1 MQKQAP
7 SLGRI
12 LTMVLFALS
21 CFGLLLFL
29 WLAFGGP
36 TPLKP
41 QGYRIHVTFP
51 EAGQLAQE
59 ADVRI
64 SGVSV
69 GRVTKLTA
77 SKDGTT
83 DAVVQ
88 LDAAH
93 APLAK
98 DARAILRQKTLL
110 GETYVE
116 LTPGRPNTPT
126 IPENGRMAAGNV
138 APTVELDEILSAFDP
153 KTRAAFQTWVQTVA
167 VAAAGRGRGLSDAL
181 GTLPPF
187 EENTGELLTLL
198 NSQEGAVRQLVANT
212 GTVFDSI
219 SARTGQLSGL
229 IRNANTVFAT
239 TAQRD
244 QALQAT
250 FVALPTFEQE
260 STATLKRLDEFAD
273 NTNPLVDELKPAA
286 RELTP
291 TLAELD
297 TLAPTLK
304 TLFTN
309 VGPVITAAEKGLP
322 AVRSVLSSLQPLLP
336 AFDQPLRQ
344 LTPIFEGL
352 GYYKHE
358 LTAFFAN
365 SAAATNAVGRRA
377 DGQPTTERL
386 RYLRTTNPFS
396 PENLTGFQTRIR
408 SNRTSPYT
416 YPEAFAPAE
425 IKAGLQS
432 YDTRGCSNFEPA
444 LGGNDAAGFALVPE
458 ALRNQIVQQA
468 FLGSDTGA
476 NVVAPRCVQQSQF
489 PILPTGQGGATLTT
503 YPHVEASTSP
513 VARR

>member
-7 SLGRI
+7 SFGRI

-41 QGYRIHVTFP
+41 QGYRFHVSFP
-51 EAGQLAQE
+51 EAGQLAQQ

-69 GRVTKLTA
+69 GKVTNISPATNGTSDATIQLNTA
-77 SKDGTT
+77 N
-83 DAVVQ
+83 
-88 LDAAH
+88 

-98 DARAILRQKTLL
+98 NARAILRQKTLL

-116 LTPGRPNTPT
+116 LTPGTPGDPT
-126 IPENGRMAAGNV
+126 IPENGRMAPGNV
-138 APTVELDEILSAFDP
+138 APTVELDEILSAFDK
-153 KTRAAFQTWVQTVA
+153 KTRDAYQTWIQNVA
-167 VAAAGRGRGLSDAL
+167 VAAAGRGRGLSDAI

-187 EENTGELLTLL
+187 EENTTQLLELL
-198 NSQEGAVRQLVANT
+198 NSQQGAVTQLVRNT
-212 GTVFDSI
+212 GTVFDAL
-219 SARTGQLSGL
+219 SARSGQLSGL
-229 IRNANTVFAT
+229 IQNANTVFAT

-244 QALQAT
+244 QALKAT
-250 FVALPTFEQE
+250 FIALPTFEQE
-260 STATLKRLDEFAD
+260 SAATLKRLDEFAK
-273 NTNPLVDELKPAA
+273 NTNPLVNELKPVAKQ
-286 RELTP
+286 LTP
-291 TLAELD
+291 TLQELD
-297 TLAPTLK
+297 TLSPTLE

-309 VGPVITAAEKGLP
+309 IGPVVTASVKGLP
-322 AVRSVLSSLQPLLP
+322 AVRSILGDLQPLLP

-344 LTPIFEGL
+344 LVPIFQGL
-352 GYYKHE
+352 GFYKQE

-365 SAAATNAVGRRA
+365 SAAASNAISGRG
-377 DGQPTTERL
+377 DGIPSDARF

-396 PENLTGFQTRIR
+396 PENLTGYQNRIR

-416 YPEAFAPAE
+416 YPDAFAPAQ
-425 IKAGLQS
+425 IKSGLKQ
-432 YDTRGCSNFEPA
+432 YDTRGCGLSEPA

-458 ALRNQIVQQA
+458 KLRNQIVQQA

-476 NVVAPRCVQQSQF
+476 NVVAPPCVQQSQF
-489 PILPTGQGGATLTT
+489 PILPTGQGDQLTT

>member
-7 SLGRI
+7 SVGRI

-41 QGYRIHVTFP
+41 QGYRFHVTFP
-51 EAGQLAQE
+51 EAGQLAQQ

-69 GRVTKLTA
+69 GKVTAIDPATN
-77 SKDGTT
+77 GTS
-83 DAVVQ
+83 DATLQ

-116 LTPGRPNTPT
+116 LTPGTPGKAT

-153 KTRAAFQTWVQTVA
+153 KTRASFQTWVQSVA
-167 VAAAGRGRGLSDAL
+167 VAAAGRGRGLSDAI

-187 EENTGELLTLL
+187 EENTTELLNLL
-198 NSQEGAVRQLVANT
+198 NSQEGAVQQLVRNT
-212 GTVFDSI
+212 GTVFDAL
-219 SARTGQLSGL
+219 SARSGQLSSL
-229 IRNANTVFAT
+229 IRNANTVFDT
-239 TAQRD
+239 TAKRD
-244 QALQAT
+244 EALKQT
-250 FVALPTFEQE
+250 FIALPTFEQE
-260 STATLKRLDEFAD
+260 SAATLKRLDAFAD
-273 NTNPLVDELKPAA
+273 NTNPLVDDLKPVA

-291 TLAELD
+291 TLQELQ

-309 VGPVITAAEKGLP
+309 LGPVITASVKGLP
-322 AVRSVLSSLQPLLP
+322 AVRSVLGDLQPLLP

-344 LTPIFEGL
+344 LVPIFEGL
-352 GYYKHE
+352 GFYKNE
-358 LTAFFAN
+358 LTSFFAN
-365 SAAATNAVGRRA
+365 SAAATNAIQGPS
-377 DGQPTTERL
+377 DGSPGDSL
-386 RYLRTTNPFS
+386 HYLRTMNPLN
-396 PENLTGFQTRIR
+396 PENLTGYQQRIG
-408 SNRTSPYT
+408 SNRPSAYT
-416 YPEAFAPAE
+416 YPNAFNAAQL
-425 IKAGLQS
+425 KAGLKV
-432 YDTRGCSNFEPA
+432 YDTRGCAKPKPA
-444 LGGNDAAGFALVPE
+444 LGGNDPASFALVSE
-458 ALRNQIVQQA
+458 RIYNQLVQQA
-468 FLGSDTGA
+468 FVGNADGQS
-476 NVVAPRCVQQSQF
+476 VPAPSCNQQSQF
-489 PILPTGQGGATLTT
+489 PILPTGQADQLTT
-503 YPHVEASTSP
+503 YPHVEASTGP